1 MKVTM
6 AVLVVVVLAL
16 AVGVAYAESG
26 MTAAKA
32 EIPPY
37 NGITYFDL
45 GPAPDCTSVYGAGAG
60 GEISVAEPVLMNSVT
75 SFELEVSG
83 SRPTG
88 LCAGKIGEEK
98 PWMNNGITV
107 FE

>member
-6 AVLVVVVLAL
+6 TVLMVAALAL
-16 AVGVAYAESG
+16 TLGVAYAESG
-26 MTAAKA
+26 MSATEA
-32 EIPPY
+32 ETPLY

-45 GPAPDCTSVYGAGAG
+45 GPSPDCASVYGAGAG
-60 GEISVAEPVLMNSVT
+60 GEITAAEPVEMNGVT
-75 SFELEVSG
+75 SFELAVPG

-98 PWMNNGITV
+98 PWMKNGITV